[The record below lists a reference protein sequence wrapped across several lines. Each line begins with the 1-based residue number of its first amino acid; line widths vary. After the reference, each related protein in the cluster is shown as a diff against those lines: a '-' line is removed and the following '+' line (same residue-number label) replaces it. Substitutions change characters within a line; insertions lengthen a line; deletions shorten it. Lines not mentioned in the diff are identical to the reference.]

1 MKKIATDI
9 DDFEKIIKEDFLYV
23 DKTKFITKMIE
34 AGTYYFLSR
43 PRRFGK
49 SLFLNTIKR
58 FYEGKRDLFQGLY
71 IYDYDWKWEEYP
83 IIHLDFNNIPAE
95 NKKILEKSLQ
105 KSLSKIAD
113 QYGIQLEIEKAYYMF
128 SELIEKLASK
138 YNKNVVVLID
148 EYDKAI
154 VSNLN
159 HNSSNNIALEN
170 QAYLKIL
177 YDNLKFHISNLELV
191 FITGISKF
199 SKLSIFS
206 ALNNLKIL
214 DMRPGFSFMLG
225 YTEKEL
231 RDNFDPYFEE
241 FASDNN
247 IDKKDVY
254 KRFKEMYNGFRFS
267 DEDIKVYN
275 PYSIA
280 SALEVKKIDNYWF
293 ESGTPKFLVDLIKK
307 NNFDISNLENI
318 EVGKEEL
325 KAYDIENLELVPLLF
340 QTGYLTI
347 KKIDDNLIY
356 KLDYPNFEVENGFTI
371 NLAKSFS
378 QNKITVPVVH
388 RLKKALINK
397 NLKEYIDQIKS
408 IFSSLVNIN
417 IPKSLQDRE
426 SYYNSIFYLIT
437 SLLTDNNLNVY
448 SEVLTSEGRIDS
460 IVETDTNIYIIE
472 FKANQDAEKALQQ
485 IKDKNYA
492 DRFKIKDKELV
503 LIGINFDTEKRNI
516 KDIKIEEID

>member
-58 FYEGKRDLFQGLY
+58 FYEGKKELFKGLY

-95 NKKILEKSLQ
+95 NKEILEKSLQ

-113 QYGIQLEIEKAYYMF
+113 KYEVQLEIEKAYYMF

-177 YDNLKFHISNLELV
+177 YDNLKSHISNLELV

-231 RDNFDPYFEE
+231 HDNFDPYFEE
-241 FASDNN
+241 FASENN

-254 KRFKEMYNGFRFS
+254 KKFKEMYNGFRFS
-267 DEDIKVYN
+267 DENIKVYN

-318 EVGKEEL
+318 EVGKDEL
-325 KAYDIENLELVPLLF
+325 KAYDLENLELIPLLF

-347 KKIDDNLIY
+347 KKIDDQLI
-356 KLDYPNFEVENGFTI
+356 I
-371 NLAKSFS
+371 S
-378 QNKITVPVVH
+378 
-388 RLKKALINK
+388 
-397 NLKEYIDQIKS
+397 
-408 IFSSLVNIN
+408 
-417 IPKSLQDRE
+417 
-426 SYYNSIFYLIT
+426 
-437 SLLTDNNLNVY
+437 
-448 SEVLTSEGRIDS
+448 
-460 IVETDTNIYIIE
+460 
-472 FKANQDAEKALQQ
+472 
-485 IKDKNYA
+485 
-492 DRFKIKDKELV
+492 
-503 LIGINFDTEKRNI
+503 
-516 KDIKIEEID
+516 

>member
-58 FYEGKRDLFQGLY
+58 FYEGKKELFKGLY

-95 NKKILEKSLQ
+95 NKEILEKSLQ

-113 QYGIQLEIEKAYYMF
+113 KYEVQLEIEKAYYMF

-231 RDNFDPYFEE
+231 HDNFDPYFEK
-241 FASDNN
+241 FASENN
-247 IDKKDVY
+247 I
-254 KRFKEMYNGFRFS
+254 E
-267 DEDIKVYN
+267 
-275 PYSIA
+275 
-280 SALEVKKIDNYWF
+280 
-293 ESGTPKFLVDLIKK
+293 
-307 NNFDISNLENI
+307 
-318 EVGKEEL
+318 
-325 KAYDIENLELVPLLF
+325 
-340 QTGYLTI
+340 
-347 KKIDDNLIY
+347 
-356 KLDYPNFEVENGFTI
+356 
-371 NLAKSFS
+371 
-378 QNKITVPVVH
+378 
-388 RLKKALINK
+388 KKA
-397 NLKEYIDQIKS
+397 
-408 IFSSLVNIN
+408 
-417 IPKSLQDRE
+417 
-426 SYYNSIFYLIT
+426 
-437 SLLTDNNLNVY
+437 
-448 SEVLTSEGRIDS
+448 
-460 IVETDTNIYIIE
+460 
-472 FKANQDAEKALQQ
+472 
-485 IKDKNYA
+485 
-492 DRFKIKDKELV
+492 
-503 LIGINFDTEKRNI
+503 
-516 KDIKIEEID
+516 